1 MRYIKFLFITLIV
14 LIVSGC
20 TKEYKLYISDNKF
33 VEKFHMEINETND
46 YSYVLDGDFYPLHN
60 DFEHKF
66 QKSLKAKKGNK
77 ILDLEYSYT
86 PDEFV
91 NANSFNQ
98 CFDEREVLN
107 KDEFYTI
114 KLSKPNGCMF
124 NENYSINIITNN
136 KVIENNADKVN
147 RNQYTW
153 YVNNNDRDSFNLVI
167 KVEKGTAKTVVEK
180 YSIVIYIAIGLILFI
195 IFIVGSIF
203 VKKAK
208 KNNKV

>member
-1 MRYIKFLFITLIV
+1 MSYIRVLFIAFFV

-33 VEKFHMEINETND
+33 VEKFHMEINESND

-66 QKSLKAKKGNK
+66 KKSLKESNGDK

-86 PDEFV
+86 PDDFV

-98 CFDEREVLN
+98 CFDDREVIT
-107 KDEFYTI
+107 KDDFYII

-124 NENYSINIITNN
+124 NENYTINIITDN
-136 KVIENNADKVN
+136 KVVENNADKVK

-153 YVNNNDRDSFNLVI
+153 YVNNNDRDSFNLII
-167 KVEKGTAKTVVEK
+167 KIEKGTAKTVEEK
-180 YSIVIYIAIGLILFI
+180 YSAIIYIVLGLVLFI
-195 IFIVGSIF
+195 VLGAVCLF
-203 VKKAK
+203 VKRRR
-208 KNNKV
+208 NSNKV